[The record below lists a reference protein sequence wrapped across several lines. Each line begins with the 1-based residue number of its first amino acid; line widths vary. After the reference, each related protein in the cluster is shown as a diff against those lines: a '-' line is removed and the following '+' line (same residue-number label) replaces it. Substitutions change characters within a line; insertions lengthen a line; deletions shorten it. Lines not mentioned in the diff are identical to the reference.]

1 MRFFGP
7 PLDRV
12 ALDLRITFFFQQ
24 EMSFDSSKTT
34 QYILNQFEHIFLSSG
49 NLYVGSTACREWTEL
64 LALTCVNMFC
74 KYKRVN
80 CKEEGKR
87 VCSYITSGPN
97 CWQQKRQLAIIMK
110 VFQSASGASGH
121 GRRDGSPVLTIIIYT
136 VCDFYVC
143 LVT

>member
-1 MRFFGP
+1 MKENE
-7 PLDRV
+7 
-12 ALDLRITFFFQQ
+12 ITFRRTENTSRLYSRDFRVSL
-24 EMSFDSSKTT
+24 SFAEYS
-34 QYILNQFEHIFLSSG
+34 SSG

>member
-49 NLYVGSTACREWTEL
+49 NLYVWLCVCVCVCVCACVCVCVCVCTHVSVHCVCVCVCNWSSTYEPVPKVCHKSGTVQAEKK
-64 LALTCVNMFC
+64 NM
-74 KYKRVN
+74 RDQSN
-80 CKEEGKR
+80 C
-87 VCSYITSGPN
+87 
-97 CWQQKRQLAIIMK
+97 
-110 VFQSASGASGH
+110 
-121 GRRDGSPVLTIIIYT
+121 
-136 VCDFYVC
+136 
-143 LVT
+143 